1 MCDIIKIIMGKC
13 CYDVRLPFI
22 TNYFQRTVGIM
33 KTYGIICEYNP
44 FHNGHIYQIE
54 ETKKQTG
61 ATHIVAIMSGNYVQR
76 GEPALMDKFKRA
88 EIAVKNGVDLVI
100 EMPVQYSLANAEL
113 FARCG
118 VMLLGAL
125 RCVDG
130 ISFGS
135 ECGSVEQLTQC
146 ANAVQEVTTPENLKP
161 LMEQGIPFP
170 DAVQQLVSYKYGPL
184 VGDILNSPNNIL
196 AVEYIKSLKIL
207 GLLDK
212 IKPFTI
218 KREGAEHDSESHS
231 STIASGS
238 YIRQLID
245 DGEDFSAF
253 VPKETVDAVA
263 EYEDKELLCWF
274 ENFERVLLYRLR
286 TMSPQELAMT
296 PDVGQGLENR
306 IFQAARVATSLEDL
320 LDKIKVKRYPMS
332 RIKRIL
338 FNALFGIRTDDLK
351 VPPTFGRILALN
363 DRGAEILKMA
373 GSLPE
378 DKLSIPFSSSLKDF
392 VEAGKQNKNV
402 MRAVGMT
409 TLSSDIYTLGSRNI
423 RPSGMDF
430 TGKVT
435 FDKIEGFVSELPE
448 DMKTTAMSGT
458 PEEIEK
464 MRAERE
470 AAKAASENASEA
482 APSEEKTEDESN
494 D

>member
-1 MCDIIKIIMGKC
+1 
-13 CYDVRLPFI
+13 
-22 TNYFQRTVGIM
+22 M
-33 KTYGIICEYNP
+33 KVYGIICEYNP

-76 GEPALMDKFKRA
+76 GEPALLDKFKRA

-118 VMLLGAL
+118 TMMMGAL
-125 RCVDG
+125 RCVEG

-135 ECGSVEQLTQC
+135 ECGSIEELQKC
-146 ANAVQEVTTPENLKP
+146 ADATREAATPENLKP
-161 LMEQGIPFP
+161 LMEQGMSYPE
-170 DAVQQLVSYKYGPL
+170 AVQQLVSLKYGPM

-196 AVEYIKSLKIL
+196 AVEYLKSLKIL
-207 GLLDK
+207 GLDN
-212 IKPFTI
+212 ITPFTV
-218 KREGAEHDSESHS
+218 KREGAAHDSGEHS
-231 STIASGS
+231 SNIASGEH
-238 YIRQLID
+238 IRRLID

-253 VPKETVDAVA
+253 VPKDTLDAVN
-263 EYEDKELLCWF
+263 EYDEKDLLCWF

-286 TMSPQELAMT
+286 TMSPQELAAT

-306 IFQAARVATSLEDL
+306 IFQAARIATSLEDL
-320 LDKIKVKRYPMS
+320 LEKIKVKRYPMA

-338 FNALFGIRTDDLK
+338 LNALFSIKLDDIK
-351 VPPTFGRILALN
+351 TPPVYGRILALN
-363 DRGAEILKMA
+363 DKGADILKLA

-378 DKLSIPFSSSLKDF
+378 NKMSIPFSSALKDF
-392 VEAGKQNKNV
+392 VNNENKNA
-402 MRAVGMT
+402 MRSIGIT
-409 TLSSDIYTLGSRNI
+409 TVSSDIYTLGSRNI

-430 TGKVT
+430 TSKIT
-435 FDKIEGFVSELPE
+435 FDKIEGFVSELPA
-448 DMKTTAMSGT
+448 DLKTNAHTGT

-464 MRAERE
+464 
-470 AAKAASENASEA
+470 AKAEA
-482 APSEEKTEDESN
+482 MANRVAEVKEEEAKTEAENN

>member
-1 MCDIIKIIMGKC
+1 MH
-13 CYDVRLPFI
+13 LPFVI
-22 TNYFQRTVGIM
+22 TTMLRTVELM

-61 ATHIVAIMSGNYVQR
+61 ATHIVAVMSGNYVQR

-118 VMLLGAL
+118 VLMLGSL
-125 RCVDG
+125 RCVEG

-135 ECGSVEQLTQC
+135 ECGSIDQLIQC
-146 ANAVQEVTTPENLKP
+146 ADAVQDVTTPENLKP

-170 DAVQQLVSYKYGPL
+170 DAIHQLVSYKYGPL
-184 VGDILNSPNNIL
+184 VGDLLNSPNNIL

-218 KREGAEHDSESHS
+218 KREGSEHDSDVHS
-231 STIASGS
+231 AKYASGS
-238 YIRQLID
+238 YLRQLID
-245 DGEDFSAF
+245 DGEDISAY
-253 VPKETVDAVA
+253 VPKDTADAVA
-263 EYEDKELLCWF
+263 EYDDNDLLCWF

-286 TMSPQELAMT
+286 TMSPQDLAKV

-320 LDKIKVKRYPMS
+320 LDKIKVKRYPMA
-332 RIKRIL
+332 RLKRIL
-338 FNALFGIRTDDLK
+338 LNALFGIRTDDLK
-351 VPPTFGRILALN
+351 VPPTYGRILALN

-392 VEAGKQNKNV
+392 VEAGKQNPNV

-409 TLSSDIYTLGSRNI
+409 TLSTDIYTLGSRNI

-435 FDKIEGFVSELPE
+435 FDKLDGFVSELPA

-458 PEEIEK
+458 AEEVEK
-464 MRAERE
+464 MRAERA
-470 AAKAASENASEA
+470 AAKASENAD
-482 APSEEKTEDESN
+482 SEEKGN

>member
-1 MCDIIKIIMGKC
+1 
-13 CYDVRLPFI
+13 
-22 TNYFQRTVGIM
+22 M

-61 ATHIVAIMSGNYVQR
+61 ATHIVAVMSGNYVQR

-118 VMLLGAL
+118 VLMLGSL
-125 RCVDG
+125 RCVEG

-135 ECGSVEQLTQC
+135 ECGSIDQLIQC
-146 ANAVQEVTTPENLKP
+146 ADAVQEVTTPENLKP

-170 DAVQQLVSYKYGPL
+170 DAIHQLVSYKYGPL
-184 VGDILNSPNNIL
+184 VGDLLNSPNNIL

-218 KREGAEHDSESHS
+218 KREGSEHDSDVHS
-231 STIASGS
+231 AKYASGS
-238 YIRQLID
+238 YLRQLID
-245 DGEDFSAF
+245 DGEDISAH
-253 VPKETVDAVA
+253 VPKDTADAVA
-263 EYEDKELLCWF
+263 EYDDNDLLCWF

-286 TMSPQELAMT
+286 TMSPQDLAKV

-320 LDKIKVKRYPMS
+320 LDKIKVKRYPMA
-332 RIKRIL
+332 RLKRIL
-338 FNALFGIRTDDLK
+338 LNALFGIRTDDLK
-351 VPPTFGRILALN
+351 VPPTYGRILALN

-392 VEAGKQNKNV
+392 VEAGKQNPNV

-409 TLSSDIYTLGSRNI
+409 TLSTDIYTLGSRNI

-435 FDKIEGFVSELPE
+435 FDKLEGFVSELPA

-458 PEEIEK
+458 TEEVEK
-464 MRAERE
+464 MRAERA
-470 AAKAASENASEA
+470 AAKAAEAEAKASENVD
-482 APSEEKTEDESN
+482 SEEKGN

>member
-1 MCDIIKIIMGKC
+1 
-13 CYDVRLPFI
+13 
-22 TNYFQRTVGIM
+22 M

-44 FHNGHIYQIE
+44 FHNGHIHQIE

-61 ATHIVAIMSGNYVQR
+61 ATHIVAVMSGNYVQR

-118 VMLLGAL
+118 VLMLGSL
-125 RCVDG
+125 RCVEG

-135 ECGSVEQLTQC
+135 ECGSVEQLMQC
-146 ANAVQEVTTPENLKP
+146 ADAVKEVSTPENLKP

-170 DAVQQLVSYKYGPL
+170 EAVQQLVGYKYGPL
-184 VGDILNSPNNIL
+184 VGDLLGSPNNIL

-207 GLLDK
+207 GLMDK
-212 IKPFTI
+212 IKPFTV
-218 KREGAEHDSESHS
+218 KREGAAHDSDDHS
-231 STIASGS
+231 GNIASGS

-245 DGEDFSAF
+245 DGEDFSTF
-253 VPKETVDAVA
+253 VPKDTADAVA
-263 EYEDKELLCWF
+263 EYDDNDLLCWF

-306 IFQAARVATSLEDL
+306 IFQAARVAVSLEDL
-320 LDKIKVKRYPMS
+320 LEKIKVKRYPMS

-338 FNALFGIRTDDLK
+338 LNALFGVKTDDLK

-363 DRGAEILKMA
+363 DKGAEILKMA
-373 GSLPE
+373 GSMPE

-430 TGKVT
+430 TSKVH
-435 FDKIEGFVSELPE
+435 FEKIEGFVSELPE
-448 DMKTTAMSGT
+448 DLKTTAMSGT
-458 PEEIEK
+458 AEEVEK
-464 MRAERE
+464 MRAER
-470 AAKAASENASEA
+470 AAEKASESAEKASENGAESG
-482 APSEEKTEDESN
+482 EKN
-494 D
+494 DD

>member
-1 MCDIIKIIMGKC
+1 MH
-13 CYDVRLPFI
+13 LPFVI
-22 TNYFQRTVGIM
+22 TTMLRTVELM

-61 ATHIVAIMSGNYVQR
+61 ATHIVAVMSGNYVQR

-118 VMLLGAL
+118 VLMLGSL
-125 RCVDG
+125 RCVEG

-135 ECGSVEQLTQC
+135 ECGSIDQLIQC
-146 ANAVQEVTTPENLKP
+146 VDAVQEVTTPENLKP

-170 DAVQQLVSYKYGPL
+170 DAIHQLVSYKYGPL
-184 VGDILNSPNNIL
+184 VGDLLNSPNNIL

-218 KREGAEHDSESHS
+218 KREGSEHDSDVHS
-231 STIASGS
+231 AKYASGS
-238 YIRQLID
+238 YLRQLID
-245 DGEDFSAF
+245 DGEDISAY
-253 VPKETVDAVA
+253 VPKDTADAVA
-263 EYEDKELLCWF
+263 EYDDNDLLCWF

-286 TMSPQELAMT
+286 TMSPQDLAKV

-320 LDKIKVKRYPMS
+320 LDKIKVKRYPMA
-332 RIKRIL
+332 RLKRIL
-338 FNALFGIRTDDLK
+338 LNALFGIRTDDLK
-351 VPPTFGRILALN
+351 VPPTYGRILALN

-392 VEAGKQNKNV
+392 VEAGKQNPNV

-409 TLSSDIYTLGSRNI
+409 TLSTDIYTLGSRNI

-435 FDKIEGFVSELPE
+435 FDKLDGFVSELPA

-458 PEEIEK
+458 AEEVEK
-464 MRAERE
+464 MRAERA
-470 AAKAASENASEA
+470 AAKAAEAEAKASENAD
-482 APSEEKTEDESN
+482 SEEKGN

>member
-1 MCDIIKIIMGKC
+1 
-13 CYDVRLPFI
+13 
-22 TNYFQRTVGIM
+22 M

-61 ATHIVAIMSGNYVQR
+61 ATHIVAIMSGNFVQR

-88 EIAVKNGVDLVI
+88 EIAVKNGVDLVV

-118 VMLLGAL
+118 VMMLGSL
-125 RCVDG
+125 RCVEG

-135 ECGSVEQLTQC
+135 ECGSVEQLVQC
-146 ANAVQEVTTPENLKP
+146 ADAVRDVSTPENLKP

-170 DAVQQLVSYKYGPL
+170 DAVHQLVSYKHGPL

-196 AVEYIKSLKIL
+196 AVEYIKSLQVL
-207 GLLDK
+207 GLMDK

-218 KREGAEHDSESHS
+218 KREGAEHDSDEHS
-231 STIASGS
+231 SSIASGS
-238 YIRQLID
+238 YIRRLID

-253 VPKETVDAVA
+253 VPKDTADAIA
-263 EYEDKELLCWF
+263 EYDDKELLCWF

-286 TMSPQELAMT
+286 TMSPQELAST

-320 LDKIKVKRYPMS
+320 LDKIKVKRYPMA

-338 FNALFGIRTDDLK
+338 LNALFGIKTDDIK
-351 VPPTFGRILALN
+351 VPPIFGRILALN

-378 DKLSIPFSSSLKDF
+378 DKLSMPFSSSLKDF
-392 VEAGKQNKNV
+392 IDIGKDNKNV
-402 MRAVGMT
+402 MRSVAMT
-409 TLSSDIYTLGSRNI
+409 TLSSDIYNLGSRNI

-430 TGKVT
+430 TGKVA

-448 DMKTTAMSGT
+448 DMKTTAISGT
-458 PEEIEK
+458 PEEIAK
-464 MRAERE
+464 IRAEKA
-470 AAKAASENASEA
+470 AAKAEAEAKASEGMASEESSD
-482 APSEEKTEDESN
+482 PEEKN
-494 D
+494 DD